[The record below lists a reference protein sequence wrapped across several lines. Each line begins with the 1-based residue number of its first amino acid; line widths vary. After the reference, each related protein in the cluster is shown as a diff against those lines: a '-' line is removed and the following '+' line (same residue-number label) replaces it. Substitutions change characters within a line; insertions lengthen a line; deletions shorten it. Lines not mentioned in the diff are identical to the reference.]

1 MWIKIHLCVYVMNII
16 NWTTVLTNQH
26 KSFFFLNRCEQ
37 SPDGR
42 IEVTGQHGSSSLH
55 IKDVQLS
62 DSGRYDCEA
71 ASRIGGHQKSMYLDI
86 ECKFF

>member
-1 MWIKIHLCVYVMNII
+1 MKS
-16 NWTTVLTNQH
+16 
-26 KSFFFLNRCEQ
+26 SFFPDQCKQ

-42 IEVTGQHGSSSLH
+42 IEVKGQHGSSSLH
-55 IKDVQLS
+55 IKDVDLS

-86 ECKFF
+86 ECKSFSFFSLVY